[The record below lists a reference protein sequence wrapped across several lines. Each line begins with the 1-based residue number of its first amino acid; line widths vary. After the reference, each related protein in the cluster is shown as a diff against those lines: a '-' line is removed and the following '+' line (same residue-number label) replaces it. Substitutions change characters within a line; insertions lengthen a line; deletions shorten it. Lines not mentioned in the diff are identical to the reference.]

1 MIIGLF
7 DVSLGNEERIMILDF
22 FRKQDKI
29 FLMQFEAYIKLRKF
43 DSGTKII
50 STVMQHLHRAMI
62 LREDTSEIPIWLRAV
77 LLWMV
82 VVVVMVLIHKE
93 DPRMWLWMI
102 NANEYVGFPIHIH
115 FLRRIHTRSEGT
127 LARNAADGQTL
138 REYSCRKRCRRA
150 PFSNKCHISQWL
162 QPWGQYSVV
171 SWGVRTTINANSSGE
186 W

>member
-62 LREDTSEIPIWLRAV
+62 LREDTSEIPI
-77 LLWMV
+77 
-82 VVVVMVLIHKE
+82 
-93 DPRMWLWMI
+93 
-102 NANEYVGFPIHIH
+102 
-115 FLRRIHTRSEGT
+115 
-127 LARNAADGQTL
+127 
-138 REYSCRKRCRRA
+138 
-150 PFSNKCHISQWL
+150 
-162 QPWGQYSVV
+162 
-171 SWGVRTTINANSSGE
+171 
-186 W
+186 

>member
-62 LREDTSEIPIWLRAV
+62 LREDTSEIPIWLRTLR

-82 VVVVMVLIHKE
+82 AVVVMVLIHKE

-127 LARNAADGQTL
+127 LARNAADGPDVTRIFMPEKMPPSSVFKQVSHQSVAAALGAVFRGFL
-138 REYSCRKRCRRA
+138 RSKNNNQC
-150 PFSNKCHISQWL
+150 QL
-162 QPWGQYSVV
+162 
-171 SWGVRTTINANSSGE
+171 
-186 W
+186 

>member
-7 DVSLGNEERIMILDF
+7 DVSLGNEERIMILEF

-29 FLMQFEAYIKLRKF
+29 FLTQFEAYIKLRKF

-115 FLRRIHTRSEGT
+115 FFKADSHQERRY
-127 LARNAADGQTL
+127 ARTQC
-138 REYSCRKRCRRA
+138 SRRA
-150 PFSNKCHISQWL
+150 RRYANIHAGKDAAELRFQTSVTSVSGCSLGGSI
-162 QPWGQYSVV
+162 PWFL
-171 SWGVRTTINANSSGE
+171 E
-186 W
+186 E